1 MDTYNFD
8 LKNSLSAPVGKSVKR
23 LLDELRSLYE
33 EKLKRLECDI
43 TCGSQ
48 EESLRMKVRILHSY
62 VNDLSDQNQV
72 LVQTVED
79 LEKEASEKVASLEVK
94 LQAGDKTIHDLNH
107 ERRCLEEDNRHLRAE
122 LQALKA
128 DTFTLA
134 QVTGVALR
142 TVPRERTTDRSAYS
156 AQSPFWSSVIR
167 EANKSIYYT
176 VAKVQTE
183 ALQPTVTSTSTNHLS
198 SGTSSLAACI
208 CIADLWSPAPV
219 GLPLWISCPKPAKNS
234 ALASATRLL
243 ITADEH
249 RALQKPGDLMKAQV
263 EDLRNQLKAKNGI
276 IQSLQEEIKT
286 LLFHSAQKKNELLEK
301 KEAMLLLRKPEL
313 ETAQITS
320 GDVIGKP
327 RSVLWVAHQEAVSSD
342 GEGRRIVEVPAEVG
356 NPKEKRAHNP
366 REQLQKQEG
375 IVGRVLN
382 SQRPN
387 ELEMSRLTSRVEHPQ
402 LHQGKA
408 RNSNAH
414 STSQDPREQKLCGPD
429 NSGPCEADRAVL
441 QDPSEG
447 LQWNFNHQQERLLQ
461 SHKQLCLKREQVK
474 RREEKAKAASPE
486 EREERTRQLQLDTAS
501 LQATQN
507 CMRRTLAGKEQQ
519 LVKEHGHT
527 LQSLQ
532 NQLQTSEEKVNS
544 LGLEVGL
551 LKSKLQEKTEQSQQ
565 LRDQILKQQEA
576 LSRASATLKDTRRA
590 AGNKIHKRENKLSVA
605 QKQLQEAKKQLADCK
620 KECLQKQKEL
630 EKLQEKNAELT
641 VQLKE
646 HSQELH
652 RQSSEK
658 RKVELE
664 LTVITEKHRTN
675 QQEVAGQDRVIL
687 QLKTELRVSEEK
699 LQGAQKEL
707 VLQEAEVSR
716 LNERQRRQ
724 QERLQEL
731 SEMCRQGDAQ
741 LDLKERDRQQLQSQL
756 QLAQQQLKRQTERME
771 RTERE
776 LTSSR
781 QGHAADTERWSQRN
795 QLLQKQLQQV
805 QEQSAQHSRILL
817 ELRDKLDQSQNAL
830 QLSQEKIT
838 KYEEL
843 LKERDG
849 EMSLVKQQLEEVQ
862 VELRESRT
870 SAQSHQSTADIF
882 KQKYIAAMEKVQQLQ
897 AQSQRMEED
906 AQLSKKQVKEA
917 QAKVSSLRDEIS
929 SLESRYKKK
938 ASQMEHWEEAVEQ
951 LTEELQAA
959 LDSLRTREERSLRCE
974 EEMLRLRVKVDSQQ
988 KQICGYEGKCL
999 QLQTDFT
1006 SYQGDHSRSN
1016 EEYEA
1021 LQKQLDLCQ
1030 KQREE
1035 EVVQVKAELQHTLLT
1050 LHSRSE
1056 EVQEVQKM
1064 LEEKQRKEEE
1074 NQAMKNLLRLL
1085 DQQLQQLFAFCTD
1098 TADSVAG
1105 QEERA
1110 VFSSS
1115 LRTTEEQ
1122 LSESLEQRQS
1132 SYQLTKIHDLLQ
1144 KLQKEASISQ
1154 KSLQKALEDAAEQ
1167 QRRSCE
1173 AIAERDEARE
1183 QMRQQEAVVCKLREE
1198 LEQEHSRYEEEQH
1211 QLSKLKLHTADVGT
1225 EMDSLRITTQYRSD
1239 AVVKSYEERVLEQ
1252 SQQPQQEQRECQESL
1267 EECHVLLKR
1276 EHAIL
1281 QEKYERSVR
1290 ELQQLNVTL
1299 EEALTDKT
1307 HLQQERM
1314 QLVTIISHWI
1324 RQHKAASESLARRIK
1339 EQNWLL
1345 AAISREKE
1353 HLQECRDSS
1362 EEVESPGGG
1371 ERARDP
1377 AIEGHPQ
1384 SLC

>member
-1 MDTYNFD
+1 MDTYNLD
-8 LKNSLSAPVGKSVKR
+8 LKNSLTAP
-23 LLDELRSLYE
+23 
-33 EKLKRLECDI
+33 
-43 TCGSQ
+43 
-48 EESLRMKVRILHSY
+48 MKVRILHSY

-79 LEKEASEKVASLEVK
+79 LEKEASEKVAGLEVK
-94 LQAGDKTIHDLNH
+94 LQAADKTIDDLDH

-122 LQALKA
+122 LRALKA

-134 QVTGVALR
+134 QVTGVTLQ
-142 TVPRERTTDRSAYS
+142 TVPLERTTDRSACR
-156 AQSPFWSSVIR
+156 AQSP
-167 EANKSIYYT
+167 
-176 VAKVQTE
+176 
-183 ALQPTVTSTSTNHLS
+183 
-198 SGTSSLAACI
+198 
-208 CIADLWSPAPV
+208 
-219 GLPLWISCPKPAKNS
+219 
-234 ALASATRLL
+234 
-243 ITADEH
+243 
-249 RALQKPGDLMKAQV
+249 QKPGDLMKAQV

-327 RSVLWVAHQEAVSSD
+327 RSVLWVAHQEAVASD
-342 GEGRRIVEVPAEVG
+342 GEGRRVVEVPAEVG
-356 NPKEKRAHNP
+356 NPKEERAHKP
-366 REQLQKQEG
+366 SEQLQKHEG

-382 SQRPN
+382 SQRQN
-387 ELEMSRLTSRVEHPQ
+387 ELEVSKLTSRVEHPQ

-408 RNSNAH
+408 RNSSTH

-447 LQWNFNHQQERLLQ
+447 LQWNFSHQQERLLQ

-486 EREERTRQLQLDTAS
+486 LREREERMRQLQLDTTS

-507 CMRRTLAGKEQQ
+507 CVRRTLAGKEQQ
-519 LVKEHGHT
+519 PVKEHGHT

-532 NQLQTSEEKVNS
+532 NQLQTSKEKVNS

-620 KECLQKQKEL
+620 EECLQKQKEL
-630 EKLQEKNAELT
+630 EKLQEENAELV

-664 LTVITEKHRTN
+664 LAVITEKHRTN
-675 QQEVAGQDRVIL
+675 QQEVAGQDQVIL

-716 LNERQRRQ
+716 LNERVRRQ
-724 QERLQEL
+724 QEQLQEL
-731 SEMCRQGDAQ
+731 SETCRQGDAQ

-756 QLAQQQLKRQTERME
+756 QLTQQQLKHQTERRE
-771 RTERE
+771 RTEGE
-776 LTSSR
+776 LTTSR
-781 QGHAADTERWSQRN
+781 QGHAADTERWSHRN
-795 QLLQKQLQQV
+795 LLLQKQLQQV
-805 QEQSAQHSRILL
+805 QEQSAQHSLILL
-817 ELRDKLDQSQNAL
+817 ELRDNLDQSRHAL

-838 KYEEL
+838 EYEEL
-843 LKERDG
+843 LKEHDG
-849 EMSLVKQQLEEVQ
+849 QMSLVKQQLEEVQ
-862 VELRESRT
+862 EELRESRT

-882 KQKYIAAMEKVQQLQ
+882 KQKYMAAMEKVQQLQ

-906 AQLSKKQVKEA
+906 AQLSKKQAEEA
-917 QAKVSSLRDEIS
+917 QAEVSSLRNEMS
-929 SLESRYKKK
+929 SLECRYKKK

-951 LTEELQAA
+951 LMEELQAA
-959 LDSLRTREERSLRCE
+959 LDSLRTREERSLWCE
-974 EEMLRLRVKVDSQQ
+974 EEMQRLRVEVDSQQ

-1006 SYQGDHSRSN
+1006 SYQGDHSCSN
-1016 EEYEA
+1016 EAYEA

-1030 KQREE
+1030 KALQQREE

-1056 EVQEVQKM
+1056 EVQEVREEVQKM
-1064 LEEKQRKEEE
+1064 LEEKKQSEEE
-1074 NQAMKNLLRLL
+1074 NQAVRNQLRLL
-1085 DQQLQQLFAFCTD
+1085 DQQLQQLFALYPD

-1110 VFSSS
+1110 VLLSSS
-1115 LRTTEEQ
+1115 LRTTEKQ
-1122 LSESLEQRQS
+1122 LSESLEQRQKQS
-1132 SYQLTKIHDLLQ
+1132 SYQLTQLQDLLQ
-1144 KLQKEASISQ
+1144 KLQMEASVSQ
-1154 KSLQKALEDAAEQ
+1154 KSLQKALEDTAEQ

-1173 AIAERDEARE
+1173 AVAERDEARE
-1183 QMRQQEAVVCKLREE
+1183 QMRQQEALVCKLREE
-1198 LEQEHSRYEEEQH
+1198 LEQEHSRYEEQQH
-1211 QLSKLKLHTADVGT
+1211 RLSKLKLHMADMGT
-1225 EMDSLRITTQYRSD
+1225 EMDSLRITTQYASD
-1239 AVVKSYEERVLEQ
+1239 ALVKSYEERILEQ
-1252 SQQPQQEQRECQESL
+1252 SQQPQQGQRECQESL
-1267 EECHVLLKR
+1267 EEHHVLLKR

-1281 QEKYERSVR
+1281 QEKYEHSVR
-1290 ELQQLNVTL
+1290 ELQQLSVTL

-1314 QLVTIISHWI
+1314 QLVTVISHWI
-1324 RQHKAASESLARRIK
+1324 KQHKTASESLARRIK

-1353 HLQECRDSS
+1353 HLQQCRDSS
-1362 EEVESPGGG
+1362 EEELRRLSVQVE
-1371 ERARDP
+1371 EREREIQQLK
-1377 AIEGHPQ
+1377 AIHSHSANQQALVNQLRGHVEVEE
-1384 SLC
+1384 

>member
-1 MDTYNFD
+1 MDTYNLD
-8 LKNSLSAPVGKSVKR
+8 LKNSLTAPVSKSVKH
-23 LLDELRSLYE
+23 LLNEFKSLYE
-33 EKLKRLECDI
+33 EKLKRLECEI
-43 TCGSQ
+43 KCGSR

-79 LEKEASEKVASLEVK
+79 LEKEASEKVAGLEVK
-94 LQAGDKTIHDLNH
+94 LQAADKTIDDLDH

-122 LQALKA
+122 LRALKA

-134 QVTGVALR
+134 QVTGVTLQ
-142 TVPRERTTDRSAYS
+142 TVPLERTTDRSACR
-156 AQSPFWSSVIR
+156 AQSP
-167 EANKSIYYT
+167 
-176 VAKVQTE
+176 
-183 ALQPTVTSTSTNHLS
+183 
-198 SGTSSLAACI
+198 
-208 CIADLWSPAPV
+208 
-219 GLPLWISCPKPAKNS
+219 
-234 ALASATRLL
+234 
-243 ITADEH
+243 
-249 RALQKPGDLMKAQV
+249 QKPGDLMKAQV

-327 RSVLWVAHQEAVSSD
+327 RSVLWVAHQEAVASD
-342 GEGRRIVEVPAEVG
+342 GEGRRVVEVPAEVG
-356 NPKEKRAHNP
+356 NPKEERAHKP
-366 REQLQKQEG
+366 SEQLQKHEG

-382 SQRPN
+382 SQRQN
-387 ELEMSRLTSRVEHPQ
+387 ELEVSKLTSRVEHPQ

-408 RNSNAH
+408 RNSSTH
-414 STSQDPREQKLCGPD
+414 STSQLR
-429 NSGPCEADRAVL
+429 
-441 QDPSEG
+441 
-447 LQWNFNHQQERLLQ
+447 
-461 SHKQLCLKREQVK
+461 
-474 RREEKAKAASPE
+474 
-486 EREERTRQLQLDTAS
+486 EREERMRQLQLDTTS

-507 CMRRTLAGKEQQ
+507 CVRRTLAGKEQQ
-519 LVKEHGHT
+519 PVKEHGHT

-532 NQLQTSEEKVNS
+532 NQLQTSKEKVNS

-620 KECLQKQKEL
+620 EECLQKQKEL
-630 EKLQEKNAELT
+630 EKLQEENAELV

-664 LTVITEKHRTN
+664 LAVITEKHRTN
-675 QQEVAGQDRVIL
+675 QQEVAGQDQVIL

-716 LNERQRRQ
+716 LNERVRRQ
-724 QERLQEL
+724 QEQLQEL
-731 SEMCRQGDAQ
+731 SETCRQGDAQ

-756 QLAQQQLKRQTERME
+756 QLTQQQLKHQTERRE
-771 RTERE
+771 RTEGE
-776 LTSSR
+776 LTTSR
-781 QGHAADTERWSQRN
+781 QGHAADTERWSHRN
-795 QLLQKQLQQV
+795 LLLQKQLQQV
-805 QEQSAQHSRILL
+805 QEQSAQHSLILL
-817 ELRDKLDQSQNAL
+817 ELRDNLDQSRHAL

-838 KYEEL
+838 EYEEL
-843 LKERDG
+843 LKEHDG
-849 EMSLVKQQLEEVQ
+849 QMSLVKQQLEEVQ
-862 VELRESRT
+862 EELRESRT

-882 KQKYIAAMEKVQQLQ
+882 KQKYMAAMEKVQQLQ

-906 AQLSKKQVKEA
+906 AQLSKKQAEEA
-917 QAKVSSLRDEIS
+917 QAEVSSLRNEMS
-929 SLESRYKKK
+929 SLECRYKKK

-951 LTEELQAA
+951 LMEELQAA
-959 LDSLRTREERSLRCE
+959 LDSLRTREERSLWCE
-974 EEMLRLRVKVDSQQ
+974 EEMQRLRVEVDSQQ

-1006 SYQGDHSRSN
+1006 SYQGDHSCSN
-1016 EEYEA
+1016 EAYEA

-1030 KQREE
+1030 KALQQREE

-1056 EVQEVQKM
+1056 EVQEVREEVQKM
-1064 LEEKQRKEEE
+1064 LEEKKQSEEE
-1074 NQAMKNLLRLL
+1074 NQAVRNQLRLL
-1085 DQQLQQLFAFCTD
+1085 DQQLQQLFALYPD

-1110 VFSSS
+1110 VLLSSS
-1115 LRTTEEQ
+1115 LRTTEKQ
-1122 LSESLEQRQS
+1122 LSESLEQRQKQS
-1132 SYQLTKIHDLLQ
+1132 SYQLTQLQDLLQ
-1144 KLQKEASISQ
+1144 KLQMEASVSQ
-1154 KSLQKALEDAAEQ
+1154 KSLQKALEDTAEQ

-1173 AIAERDEARE
+1173 AVAERDEARE
-1183 QMRQQEAVVCKLREE
+1183 QMRQQEALVCKLREE
-1198 LEQEHSRYEEEQH
+1198 LEQEHSRYEEQQH
-1211 QLSKLKLHTADVGT
+1211 RLSKLKLHMADMGT
-1225 EMDSLRITTQYRSD
+1225 EMDSLRITTQYASD
-1239 AVVKSYEERVLEQ
+1239 ALVKSYEERILEQ
-1252 SQQPQQEQRECQESL
+1252 SQQPQQGQRECQESL
-1267 EECHVLLKR
+1267 EEHHVLLKR

-1281 QEKYERSVR
+1281 QEKYEHSVR
-1290 ELQQLNVTL
+1290 ELQQLSVTL

-1314 QLVTIISHWI
+1314 QLVTVISHWI
-1324 RQHKAASESLARRIK
+1324 KQHKTASESLARRIK

-1353 HLQECRDSS
+1353 HLQQCRDSS
-1362 EEVESPGGG
+1362 EEELRRLSVQVE
-1371 ERARDP
+1371 EREREIQQLK
-1377 AIEGHPQ
+1377 AIHSHSANQQALVNQLRGHVEVEE
-1384 SLC
+1384 

>member
-1 MDTYNFD
+1 MT
-8 LKNSLSAPVGKSVKR
+8 GKSVKH
-23 LLDELRSLYE
+23 LLDEFKRLYE
-33 EKLKRLECDI
+33 EKLKRLECEI
-43 TCGSQ
+43 SCGSQ
-48 EESLRMKVRILHSY
+48 EESLRMKVCILHLY

-94 LQAGDKTIHDLNH
+94 LQAGDKAIHDLNQ

-128 DTFTLA
+128 NTFTLA
-134 QVTGVALR
+134 QVTGVTLR
-142 TVPRERTTDRSAYS
+142 TVPLERTTGRSAYS
-156 AQSPFWSSVIR
+156 AQSP
-167 EANKSIYYT
+167 
-176 VAKVQTE
+176 
-183 ALQPTVTSTSTNHLS
+183 H
-198 SGTSSLAACI
+198 
-208 CIADLWSPAPV
+208 
-219 GLPLWISCPKPAKNS
+219 
-234 ALASATRLL
+234 
-243 ITADEH
+243 
-249 RALQKPGDLMKAQV
+249 KPGDLMKAQV

-301 KEAMLLLRKPEL
+301 KQAILLLRKPEL

-320 GDVIGKP
+320 GDLNGKP
-327 RSVLWVAHQEAVSSD
+327 RSVLWVAHQEAVASD

-356 NPKEKRAHNP
+356 NPKEERAHKP
-366 REQLQKQEG
+366 SEQLQKQEG

-387 ELEMSRLTSRVEHPQ
+387 ELEVSKLTSRLEHPQ

-408 RNSNAH
+408 RNSSAH

-429 NSGPCEADRAVL
+429 NSRPCEADRAVL

-447 LQWNFNHQQERLLQ
+447 LQWNFSHQQERLLQ

-486 EREERTRQLQLDTAS
+486 LQEREERMRQLQLDTAS
-501 LQATQN
+501 LQATHN
-507 CMRRTLAGKEQQ
+507 CARRTLAGKEQQ
-519 LVKEHGHT
+519 LVKEHSHT

-630 EKLQEKNAELT
+630 EKLQEENAELT

-664 LTVITEKHRTN
+664 LTVITEKHRTS
-675 QQEVAGQDRVIL
+675 QQEVAGLDQMIL

-716 LNERQRRQ
+716 LNEKQRRQ

-731 SEMCRQGDAQ
+731 RETCRQGDAQ
-741 LDLKERDRQQLQSQL
+741 LDLKERDRQQLQTQL
-756 QLAQQQLKRQTERME
+756 QLTQQQLKRQTERRE

-776 LTSSR
+776 LTTSR
-781 QGHAADTERWSQRN
+781 QGHAADTERWRHGN
-795 QLLQKQLQQV
+795 MLLQKQLQQV
-805 QEQSAQHSRILL
+805 QEQSTQHSCVLL
-817 ELRDKLDQSQNAL
+817 ELRDNLNQSQHAL
-830 QLSQEKIT
+830 QLSQEKLT
-838 KYEEL
+838 EYEEL

-849 EMSLVKQQLEEVQ
+849 DMSLVKQQLEKVQ

-882 KQKYIAAMEKVQQLQ
+882 RQKYMAAMEKVQQLQ
-897 AQSQRMEED
+897 AQSRRTEED
-906 AQLSKKQVKEA
+906 AQLSKKQIMEA
-917 QAKVSSLRDEIS
+917 QAEVSSLRDEMS

-959 LDSLRTREERSLRCE
+959 LDSLRTREERSLRYE
-974 EEMLRLRVKVDSQQ
+974 EEMQRLRVKVDSQQ

-999 QLQTDFT
+999 QLQTNFT

-1030 KQREE
+1030 KALQQREE
-1035 EVVQVKAELQHTLLT
+1035 EVVQVKAELKHTLLT
-1050 LHSRSE
+1050 LHCRSE
-1056 EVQEVQKM
+1056 EVQEVREEVQKM
-1064 LEEKQRKEEE
+1064 LEEKQWKEEE
-1074 NQAMKNLLRLL
+1074 NQAVRNLLRLL
-1085 DQQLQQLFAFCTD
+1085 HQQLQQLFALCTD

-1115 LRTTEEQ
+1115 LRITEEQ

-1132 SYQLTKIHDLLQ
+1132 SYQLTQLHDLLR
-1144 KLQKEASISQ
+1144 KLQKEASVSQ
-1154 KSLQKALEDAAEQ
+1154 KSLQKALEDTAEQ
-1167 QRRSCE
+1167 QRCSCE
-1173 AIAERDEARE
+1173 AMAERDEARE
-1183 QMRQQEAVVCKLREE
+1183 QMRQQEVLVCKLREE
-1198 LEQEHSRYEEEQH
+1198 LEQEHGCCEEQQR

-1239 AVVKSYEERVLEQ
+1239 ALLKSYEEMVLEQ
-1252 SQQPQQEQRECQESL
+1252 SQQLQQDQRECQESL
-1267 EECHVLLKR
+1267 EERHVLLKR

-1281 QEKYERSVR
+1281 QEKYEHSVR

-1299 EEALTDKT
+1299 GEALTDKA

-1324 RQHKAASESLARRIK
+1324 KQHKAASESLARRIK

-1353 HLQECRDSS
+1353 ENRNLQECQDSS
-1362 EEVESPGGG
+1362 EEKLRRLRVQVE
-1371 ERARDP
+1371 EREREIQQLK
-1377 AIEGHPQ
+1377 AIHSHSANQQTLVNQLRGH
-1384 SLC
+1384 LEVVE

>member
-8 LKNSLSAPVGKSVKR
+8 LKTSLSAPVGKSVKR
-23 LLDELRSLYE
+23 LLDEFKSLYE
-33 EKLKRLECDI
+33 EKLQRLESEI
-43 TCGSQ
+43 KCGSQ
-48 EESLRMKVRILHSY
+48 AESLRMKVRILHSY

-94 LQAGDKTIHDLNH
+94 LQAGDKSIHDLNH

-134 QVTGVALR
+134 QVMGVTLR
-142 TVPRERTTDRSAYS
+142 AVPLERTTDRSAHS
-156 AQSPFWSSVIR
+156 AQSP
-167 EANKSIYYT
+167 
-176 VAKVQTE
+176 
-183 ALQPTVTSTSTNHLS
+183 
-198 SGTSSLAACI
+198 
-208 CIADLWSPAPV
+208 
-219 GLPLWISCPKPAKNS
+219 
-234 ALASATRLL
+234 
-243 ITADEH
+243 
-249 RALQKPGDLMKAQV
+249 QKPGDLMKAQV

-327 RSVLWVAHQEAVSSD
+327 HSVLWVAHQEAVASD
-342 GEGRRIVEVPAEVG
+342 GESRRIVEVPAEVG
-356 NPKEKRAHNP
+356 NPKEERVRKP
-366 REQLQKQEG
+366 SEQLRKQEG
-375 IVGRVLN
+375 IVGRILN

-387 ELEMSRLTSRVEHPQ
+387 ELEMSKLTSPVEHPQ

-408 RNSNAH
+408 RNSSAH
-414 STSQDPREQKLCGPD
+414 STSQDPCEQKLCGPD
-429 NSGPCEADRAVL
+429 NSRPCEADWAVL
-441 QDPSEG
+441 QDSSEG
-447 LQWNFNHQQERLLQ
+447 LQWNFSHQQERLLQ

-486 EREERTRQLQLDTAS
+486 LQEREERMRQLQLDTAS

-507 CMRRTLAGKEQQ
+507 CMRRALAGKEQQ

-630 EKLQEKNAELT
+630 EKLQEENAELT

-652 RQSSEK
+652 RLSGEK

-675 QQEVAGQDRVIL
+675 QQEVAGQDQVIL

-731 SEMCRQGDAQ
+731 SEMCRQGDVQ

-756 QLAQQQLKRQTERME
+756 QLTQQQLKRQTERME

-776 LTSSR
+776 LTTSR
-781 QGHAADTERWSQRN
+781 QGHAADTERWSHRN
-795 QLLQKQLQQV
+795 LLLQKQLQHV
-805 QEQSAQHSRILL
+805 QEQSAQHSRVLL
-817 ELRDKLDQSQNAL
+817 ELRDNLDQSQRAL

-838 KYEEL
+838 VYEDQ
-843 LKERDG
+843 LKERGG

-862 VELRESRT
+862 EELRESRT

-882 KQKYIAAMEKVQQLQ
+882 KQKYMAAMEKVQQLQ

-917 QAKVSSLRDEIS
+917 QAEVSSLRDEMA

-974 EEMLRLRVKVDSQQ
+974 EEMQRLRVKVDSQQ

-1030 KQREE
+1030 KALQQREE
-1035 EVVQVKAELQHTLLT
+1035 EVVQVKAELQHMLLT

-1056 EVQEVQKM
+1056 EVQEVREEVQKM

-1074 NQAMKNLLRLL
+1074 NQAVRNLLTLL
-1085 DQQLQQLFAFCTD
+1085 DQQLHQPFVLCTD

-1122 LSESLEQRQS
+1122 LSKSLEQRQS
-1132 SYQLTKIHDLLQ
+1132 SYQLTQLHDLLQ
-1144 KLQKEASISQ
+1144 KLQKEASVSQ

-1173 AIAERDEARE
+1173 AVAERDEARE
-1183 QMRQQEAVVCKLREE
+1183 QMRQQEALVCKLREE
-1198 LEQEHSRYEEEQH
+1198 LEQEHSRYEEQQH

-1239 AVVKSYEERVLEQ
+1239 ALVKSYEEWVLEQ
-1252 SQQPQQEQRECQESL
+1252 SQQPQHDQRECQESL
-1267 EECHVLLKR
+1267 EERHVLLKR
-1276 EHAIL
+1276 EHAVL
-1281 QEKYERSVR
+1281 QEKYEHNVR
-1290 ELQQLNVTL
+1290 ELQQLTVTL

-1314 QLVTIISHWI
+1314 QLVTIISQWI
-1324 RQHKAASESLARRIK
+1324 KQHKAASESLARRIK

-1353 HLQECRDSS
+1353 PVTLRKPLSQRNRDNRDRYQASAGVQRFFRGGAQ
-1362 EEVESPGGG
+1362 EVESPGGG